1 MLMNLVLG
9 GPRRAVDKKHDRS
22 FFDIIRT
29 VVL

>member
-1 MLMNLVLG
+1 MKLVLNG
-9 GPRRAVDKKHDRS
+9 FQRAVDKKHDRS